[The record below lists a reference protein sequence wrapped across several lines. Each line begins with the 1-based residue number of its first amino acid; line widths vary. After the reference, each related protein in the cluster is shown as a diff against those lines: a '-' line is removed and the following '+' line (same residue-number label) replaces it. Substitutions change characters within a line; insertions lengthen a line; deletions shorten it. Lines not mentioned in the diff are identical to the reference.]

1 MSCPVRIYPLR
12 KPKNHRVPVPRWHL
26 ALPGDVTHVCTAYIG
41 VQKHNASQDADHARD
56 EAVAIIQ
63 SWLRGETGP
72 SAYETF
78 AVVDGCD
85 VQETTV
91 WVCYWDDKTAY
102 DGGLETL
109 SLEPIYSR
117 LSQQGRASIGIWREA
132 FVTEYSRL
140 ETNYSGLDYLPGLA
154 RLPGATFPEHTI
166 SAYWGA
172 ARDRIPSSAH
182 DLFPS
187 SLDHTP
193 PNTTPKGLG
202 QYLIGTNT
210 ENVAHI
216 RSGQFWENCSQ
227 EEADSYNTKLE
238 PTLRSGLEYL
248 WDNSPE
254 TGALGLRYL
263 RNQDPSPSSPESA
276 PQKESCGAGF
286 FTNLEALETWAKS
299 HKSHLAIYRGALTH
313 YKVFGEGRKFRTWHE
328 VSILKEGAARFE
340 YVNCVPKTGVIS
352 SVHLKVEEVL

>member
-1 MSCPVRIYPLR
+1 
-12 KPKNHRVPVPRWHL
+12 
-26 ALPGDVTHVCTAYIG
+26 LPDDVTHVCTAYIG
-41 VQKHNASQDADHARD
+41 VQKHHISQDADHARD
-56 EAVAIIQ
+56 EAVATIQ

-78 AVVDGCD
+78 AVIDGCD
-85 VQETTV
+85 VPETTI

-102 DGGLETL
+102 DQGLETL
-109 SLEPIYSR
+109 SLKSIYSR
-117 LSQQGRASIGIWREA
+117 LSPQGCASVGIWREA
-132 FVTEYSRL
+132 FITEYPRL

-187 SLDHTP
+187 SSDHTP
-193 PNTTPKGLG
+193 LTTTPKGLG
-202 QYLIGTNT
+202 QYLIGTNA

-263 RNQDPSPSSPESA
+263 RNQDLSSPESTT
-276 PQKESCGAGF
+276 QKESCGAGF

-313 YKVFGEGRKFRTWHE
+313 YKVFGEDRKFRTWHE
-328 VSILKEGAARFE
+328 VSILREGDARFE

-352 SVHLKVEEVL
+352 SVHLKVKGVL